1 MGSLSGKP
9 ITTKA
14 LVVDKP
20 GAPFVLEDVV
30 LDKLRNNELLVDIK
44 YSGLCHTV
52 SPPPRSVLTSTLTTL
67 SGPRHTAW
75 QDADWRVSRGSWP

>member
-9 ITTKA
+9 VTTKA

-30 LDKLRNNELLVDIK
+30 LDKLRDNELLVDIK

-52 SPPPRSVLTSTLTTL
+52 RIPPPSVTTSSLTTV

-75 QDADWRVSRGSWP
+75 EDADWRVSRSRWP

>member
-30 LDKLRNNELLVDIK
+30 LDKLRDNELLVDIK

-52 SPPPRSVLTSTLTTL
+52 SFNPMGTISTLTTL
-67 SGPRHTAW
+67 SGPCHPAW
-75 QDADWRVSRGSWP
+75 EDAHRWFPGSGRP